1 MKLLPVH
8 ERAQKFCDAFN
19 NDKLEALR
27 DLLTP
32 DCLYQKGDEQFI
44 GPEAII
50 DKYRG
55 NMAYARQLYDRVEF
69 QTTVTE
75 IGDQQATVKFTD
87 ILTHQGR
94 VYDYNTFQQLTYN
107 PDLVVTRID
116 EIAIPGE
123 REGLI
128 RFKEAL
134 GLLR

>member
-19 NDKLEALR
+19 HDNLEELRSLLAL
-27 DLLTP
+27 
-32 DCLYQKGDEQFI
+32 DCVYQKGEDQLV
-44 GPEAII
+44 GPDAII
-50 DKYRG
+50 DKYRA
-55 NMAYARQLYDRVEF
+55 NMAYAHQLYDRVEF

-94 VYDYNTFQQLTYN
+94 VYDYNTFQQLTYTQ
-107 PDLVVTRID
+107 DFIIARID

>member
-19 NDKLEALR
+19 HDNLEELR
-27 DLLTP
+27 NLLAP
-32 DCLYQKGDEQFI
+32 DCLYQKGEEQFV

-50 DKYRG
+50 DKYQS

-75 IGDQQATVKFTD
+75 IGDLQATIKFTD

-107 PDLVVTRID
+107 EYLIITRID
-116 EIAIPGE
+116 EIAVPGE